1 MRYRVKGAEIRSEN
15 AAKPH
20 TQQSRSVATYLRE
33 LPRVASVLDF
43 GCGKLRYAN
52 LIAKLGE
59 RMTFVDSEIQLSRL
73 QRVRGHLT
81 TVRDFVTRHYSHG
94 RVVSAETLATHKSQY
109 DLITCINVLSAIPS
123 KTALVQALRAIG
135 RLTRKNGM
143 AVFVN
148 QHRNSYYKRFEQDP
162 RHLFGHLFKGRHG
175 YSYYGILPPEQMSK
189 LLVRHGFAV
198 SNAWTDGEINFVEA
212 HPTRP

>member
-20 TQQSRSVATYLRE
+20 TQQSRSVATYLRG
-33 LPRVASVLDF
+33 LPQIASVLDF

-73 QRVRGHLT
+73 QRIRGHVT
-81 TVRDFVTRHYSHG
+81 TVRDFVTHHYLDS
-94 RVVSAETLATHKSQY
+94 RVVSAETLAAHRSQY
-109 DLITCINVLSAIPS
+109 ELITCINVLSAIPS
-123 KTALVQALRAIG
+123 KAALVQALRAIR

-143 AVFVN
+143 SVFVN
-148 QHRNSYYKRFEQDP
+148 QHRNSYYKRFEQAP

-175 YSYYGILPPEQMSK
+175 YSYYGILPQDQMNE

-212 HPTRP
+212 HPNRR